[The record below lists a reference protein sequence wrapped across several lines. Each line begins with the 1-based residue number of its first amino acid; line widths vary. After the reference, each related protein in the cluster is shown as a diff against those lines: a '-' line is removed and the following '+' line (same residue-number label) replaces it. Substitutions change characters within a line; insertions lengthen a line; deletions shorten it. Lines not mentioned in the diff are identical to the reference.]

1 MSSSVI
7 FAARNVL
14 GTKMNTQQAPRA
26 AAAFILSSV
35 ACLAQAQALPP
46 KQFEF
51 RVQEV
56 GSHIAGT
63 AGRAQGL
70 PLNRRYAELDSSEKA
85 VVRGQYEGIPAA
97 DEPPFPSEGLLPV
110 FQAVQTGAGK
120 LPSLGQLT
128 LVADVDSSG
137 RVRHVDTFGKADPEF
152 ARFAARV
159 LAATPFKPGLCA
171 GKACNMQFVLKMQ
184 IAAL

>member
-1 MSSSVI
+1 MTMMKTW
-7 FAARNVL
+7 NVRRL
-14 GTKMNTQQAPRA
+14 AGGMALA
-26 AAAFILSSV
+26 AALGQV
-35 ACLAQAQALPP
+35 QAQVLPP

-56 GSHIAGT
+56 GSHITGT

-70 PLNRRYAELDSSEKA
+70 PLNRRYAELDSGEKA
-85 VVRGQYEGIPAA
+85 VVRGQYEGMPAA
-97 DEPPFPSEGLLPV
+97 DEPPFPAEGLLPV

-159 LAATPFKPGLCA
+159 LASTPFKPGLCA
-171 GKACNMQFVLKMQ
+171 GKSCNMQFVLKMQ
-184 IAAL
+184 IAAR